1 MSKSTL
7 LLFLLALLGTLARA
21 QAPDTDS
28 LWIEAGNLRIC
39 LRADGSLYSGAP
51 GGAVQYRHVLPDGQE
66 KWVKVVQDAGMWF
79 GGVNPGGELQVSAQQ
94 FEPRATDFRAGIAG
108 VPGSGKIWGVT
119 RDQVEQHA
127 ADYSDNAIIDQ
138 PIEAIFAW
146 PGRGNRFFKQYNGFA
161 LPDTFQLS
169 AGFEDR
175 NGNGLYE
182 PDKGDYPHYPYS
194 RMWRGPYFPEQLFC
208 FAFYSGFPYPLFNQ
222 YPVQAF
228 GHLYSFECPASYI
241 YDNALF
247 VSLNWENIGSEYM
260 DSSIIGLYLNPDI
273 GDHRND
279 YHGSFYN
286 AYFAYNATSSDQ
298 SPFGK
303 QAPVLMASAIAPPL
317 NNRGESVDTRV
328 MPVGPPNSPLVI
340 PQVAYPVQPNEFYNY
355 LNCTWR
361 DGVPLTVGGTGYSNV
376 WWAQMPTTMAFYG
389 NPYTPDIWTEVNAEN
404 PYGDRRA
411 LLSWNYQKMNPGSI
425 NNIMYMLAVHPH
437 DASKWPMDK
446 FEDIFVSQNEVV
458 SSFDGLID
466 PQPPTDPD
474 CAFRPEF
481 RFPRLLLRTYPNPV
495 SDILHI
501 QVEGGWPTH
510 IRLYDAYKRVVEE
523 IQFPADNWWNNP
535 LLLPVRHLPSGVYYL
550 EANSRNRNGTAV
562 QKVIILH

>member
-7 LLFLLALLGTLARA
+7 FLFLLALLGTVARA

-79 GGVNPGGELQVSAQQ
+79 GGITNSGALALAAQQ

-127 ADYSDNAIIDQ
+127 VDYSDNAIIDQ

-146 PGRGNRFFKQYNGFA
+146 PGQGNRFFKQYNGFA

-182 PDKGDYPHYPYS
+182 PDKGDYPQCLDKSGNFEVLPS
-194 RMWRGPYFPEQLFC
+194 QLYC
-208 FAFYSGFPYPLFNQ
+208 FTFYSDGVGAPNTSNIIQPIQALGDLFLLDCSASAIFENGFFM
-222 YPVQAF
+222 
-228 GHLYSFECPASYI
+228 
-241 YDNALF
+241 
-247 VSLNWENIGSEYM
+247 SLKWQNTGMEVL
-260 DSSIIGLYLNPDI
+260 DSCMVGLYLNPDI
-273 GDHRND
+273 GNPNDD
-279 YHGSFYN
+279 YHGSRWDS
-286 AYFAYNATSSDQ
+286 YFAYNGAAVDSGG
-298 SPFGK
+298 FEE
-303 QAPVLMASAIAPPL
+303 QASLLMVSAIRFPTDDQGYISEAHFIPIGPSNSNLPAAMIAPTDPA
-317 NNRGESVDTRV
+317 
-328 MPVGPPNSPLVI
+328 
-340 PQVAYPVQPNEFYNY
+340 QFYNY
-355 LNCTWR
+355 LTGRWR
-361 DGVPLTVGGTGYSNV
+361 DGSPITVGGMGYDPTSINV
-376 WWAQMPTTMAFYG
+376 TMRAFDG
-389 NPYTPDIWTEVNAEN
+389 NPYTPGNWTEVNSNN
-404 PYGDRRA
+404 PPGDRRG
-411 LLSWNYQKMNPGSI
+411 LLSWNYQRFNPQEINRVSFMAVVYPNTTEPLQEWFQSI
-425 NNIMYMLAVHPH
+425 
-437 DASKWPMDK
+437 
-446 FEDIFVSQNEVV
+446 VV
-458 SSFDGLID
+458 EKNLVQEAFYHGHSPYSSACGEY
-466 PQPPTDPD
+466 
-474 CAFRPEF
+474 PEF
-481 RFPRLLLRTYPNPV
+481 PFPRLLLRTFPNPV
-495 SDILHI
+495 SDILYI

-550 EANSRNRNGTAV
+550 EAGSRNSNGTAV